1 MAMLVITRAFSHH
14 GLKNWPNM
22 GSNRWRFHPT
32 SKNGN
37 VSLRR
42 NTWSS
47 RCIHWVHASR
57 SFWFHKSFTW
67 WQLSWNP
74 RTGIC
79 WWNIDCSDTNGAK
92 TCKLQAVTR
101 LLPASAIGGATPD
114 ETMGGESTTTIRDWW
129 CLKTQMPEGSELG
142 WVGGSVWTSQTCAW
156 QTINFASSIFSLKK
170 VRSRDSLLYLI
181 SEKFRRKRWCR
192 AAPRELC
199 LRWRYGCWD
208 KMRKL
213 WQNPTPE
220 RHHYNQSWDQ
230 DVQWLR
236 NCSRTCGL
244 FRSDQKRRI
253 DPNIHCLCLRSNL
266 RHPRGVD
273 IPPIYHTETWM
284 VATQNIKNH
293 LVLNIII
300 FPK

>member
-1 MAMLVITRAFSHH
+1 MFEDV
-14 GLKNWPNM
+14 
-22 GSNRWRFHPT
+22 WRPRCRRVQ
-32 SKNGN
+32 SW
-37 VSLRR
+37 VS
-42 NTWSS
+42 
-47 RCIHWVHASR
+47 
-57 SFWFHKSFTW
+57 
-67 WQLSWNP
+67 
-74 RTGIC
+74 
-79 WWNIDCSDTNGAK
+79 
-92 TCKLQAVTR
+92 
-101 LLPASAIGGATPD
+101 
-114 ETMGGESTTTIRDWW
+114 
-129 CLKTQMPEGSELG
+129 
-142 WVGGSVWTSQTCAW
+142 WVGGSFWTSQTCAW
-156 QTINFASSIFSLKK
+156 QTINFASSICSLKK
-170 VRSRDSLLYLI
+170 VRGRDSLLHLI

-192 AAPRELC
+192 AAPHELC

-208 KMRKL
+208 KMIKL
-213 WQNPTPE
+213 WQNPAPE